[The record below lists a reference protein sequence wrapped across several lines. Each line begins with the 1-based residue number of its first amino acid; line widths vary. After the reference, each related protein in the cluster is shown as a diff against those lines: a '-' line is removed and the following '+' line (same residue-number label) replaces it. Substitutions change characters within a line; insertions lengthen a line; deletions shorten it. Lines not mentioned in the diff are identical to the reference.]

1 MPTFVPEMYISNS
14 LDQEAGREIYA
25 YFHDANT
32 DSMSRTSTGSITCFQ
47 GGRSQS
53 VIEVRNIKMFPIDE
67 AENEAPPGDA
77 LNPMTVQ
84 WRKEPS
90 LLPPRWIEQFVS
102 SEPPGSSEY
111 KHLQDLEQACYYLIE
126 AAVST
131 SRSSPAKVYLYK
143 LQEWMERTVDQAKLA
158 APDSIE
164 AQWLKLD
171 QSERQRFIEKVC
183 PRSLSGELIA
193 AVGSR
198 LGDMFEGTADPLSLM
213 LQEGRLWR
221 VYDESV
227 LCQRS
232 YKHLAEIMGLLS
244 LQNPSMRVLEVGAG
258 TGSCIARVLVELSS
272 IPSLGTRFGT
282 YDYTD
287 ISPGFFEAAANKFK
301 RFKSRLNLERFDLS
315 QDPGQQ
321 GFVAESYNVVIAAD
335 VIHATPDIAAEPAT
349 PPAGAASQWRT
360 PHGRTELVKS
370 AHVALCHFTR
380 LVVARRRAH
389 TSQI

>member
-1 MPTFVPEMYISNS
+1 
-14 LDQEAGREIYA
+14 
-25 YFHDANT
+25 
-32 DSMSRTSTGSITCFQ
+32 
-47 GGRSQS
+47 
-53 VIEVRNIKMFPIDE
+53 
-67 AENEAPPGDA
+67 
-77 LNPMTVQ
+77 MTN
-84 WRKEPS
+84 
-90 LLPPRWIEQFVS
+90 
-102 SEPPGSSEY
+102 
-111 KHLQDLEQACYYLIE
+111 
-126 AAVST
+126 
-131 SRSSPAKVYLYK
+131 
-143 LQEWMERTVDQAKLA
+143 
-158 APDSIE
+158 
-164 AQWLKLD
+164 
-171 QSERQRFIEKVC
+171 
-183 PRSLSGELIA
+183 RSLPAL
-193 AVGSR
+193 V
-198 LGDMFEGTADPLSLM
+198 
-213 LQEGRLWR
+213 
-221 VYDESV
+221 
-227 LCQRS
+227 
-232 YKHLAEIMGLLS
+232 KHLAKIMGLLS